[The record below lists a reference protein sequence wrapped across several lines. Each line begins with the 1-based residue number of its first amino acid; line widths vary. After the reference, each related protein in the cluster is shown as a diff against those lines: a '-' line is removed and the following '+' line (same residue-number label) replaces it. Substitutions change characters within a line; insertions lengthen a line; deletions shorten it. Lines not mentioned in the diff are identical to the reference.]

1 MVALAI
7 SVMAEMSAGQ
17 SADPFFKPV
26 SQRLD
31 HLMKHNVVIAS
42 TIFLMVGA
50 FAAPMASADCDLS
63 GATCAQTGKKCN
75 IHFKNRT
82 GDTGGSDGSS
92 SLNQNSAAQA
102 VSVKA
107 VDEHNNKV
115 GNKLVIQAWDKKT
128 MNISKRAKKGFDG
141 IRITSDNAPV
151 MYNGSKIKCADIV
164 ETLNGTGI
172 CKLFHGTRKRGG
184 EIEGIIGYQCDGG
197 DVGGPD

>member
-1 MVALAI
+1 MIPRTIICGIAFSLA
-7 SVMAEMSAGQ
+7 S
-17 SADPFFKPV
+17 
-26 SQRLD
+26 L
-31 HLMKHNVVIAS
+31 
-42 TIFLMVGA
+42 
-50 FAAPMASADCDLS
+50 FAPPLASAECDIS
-63 GATCAQTGKKCN
+63 ETKCAQNGGKCN

-107 VDEHNNKV
+107 VDKQNNKV
-115 GNKLVIQAWDKKT
+115 GNKLIIQAWDKKT
-128 MNISKRAKKGFDG
+128 MNVAKKAKKGFDG

-151 MYNGSKIKCADIV
+151 MYNGSYMNCADII

-172 CKLFHGTRKRGG
+172 CKLFHGTRKQGG
-184 EIEGIIGYQCDGG
+184 EVEGIIGFQCDGG

>member
-1 MVALAI
+1 MRLSTLI
-7 SVMAEMSAGQ
+7 GSA
-17 SADPFFKPV
+17 FF
-26 SQRLD
+26 
-31 HLMKHNVVIAS
+31 
-42 TIFLMVGA
+42 A
-50 FAAPMASADCDLS
+50 FALGTTAPAANAECDIS
-63 GATCAQTGKKCN
+63 QTECALNGKKCN

-107 VDEHNNKV
+107 VDEHNDKV
-115 GNKLVIQAWDKKT
+115 GNKLIIQAWDKKT

-151 MYNGSKIKCADIV
+151 MYNGSKIKCDDIV

-172 CKLFHGTRKRGG
+172 CKLFHGTRKQGG
-184 EIEGIIGYQCDGG
+184 QVEGIIGYQCDGG

>member
-1 MVALAI
+1 MIVRTLVSGLAFGAT
-7 SVMAEMSAGQ
+7 S
-17 SADPFFKPV
+17 
-26 SQRLD
+26 
-31 HLMKHNVVIAS
+31 
-42 TIFLMVGA
+42 FL
-50 FAAPMASADCDLS
+50 AAPIASADCDIS
-63 GATCAQTGKKCN
+63 AATCAQKGKKCN

-107 VDEHNNKV
+107 VDEHNDKV
-115 GNKLVIQAWDKKT
+115 GNKLIIQAWDKKT

-151 MYNGSKIKCADIV
+151 MYDGSKIKCDDII

-184 EIEGIIGYQCDGG
+184 QVQGIIGYQCDGG

>member
-1 MVALAI
+1 MNSRTLI
-7 SVMAEMSAGQ
+7 SGIVFGLSG
-17 SADPFFKPV
+17 
-26 SQRLD
+26 L
-31 HLMKHNVVIAS
+31 L
-42 TIFLMVGA
+42 
-50 FAAPMASADCDLS
+50 AAPAATAQCDIS
-63 GATCAQTGKKCN
+63 ETECALNGKKCN